1 MNAIDIFITTFLRV
15 LTYWVL
21 GFILLG
27 LIGFL
32 MGCTEK
38 PKTRDEC
45 LMREGQKFQ
54 SDDASEAYLRY
65 VFGYCNSLNLP
76 NAMES
81 DEPE

>member
-38 PKTRDEC
+38 PQTRDEC
-45 LMREGQKFQ
+45 LIREGQKFQ
-54 SDDASEAYLRY
+54 SDKAASLYLSNT
-65 VFGYCNSLNLP
+65 FKYCNSLNLP
-76 NAMES
+76 E
-81 DEPE
+81 

>member
-38 PKTRDEC
+38 RYTNYDEC
-45 LMREGQKFQ
+45 FMKESQKFG
-54 SDDASEAYLRY
+54 SDYAFRVNFNYREN
-65 VFGYCNSLNLP
+65 FGKNRIDKYC
-76 NAMES
+76 M
-81 DEPE
+81 DYDY

>member
-38 PKTRDEC
+38 RYTNYDEC
-45 LMREGQKFQ
+45 MLRESQKFG
-54 SDDASEAYLRY
+54 SDLAWRY
-65 VFGYCNSLNLP
+65 HMAEEKIEKYCKSKNLY
-76 NAMES
+76 
-81 DEPE
+81 